1 MSKNSEL
8 KKMPSYGADAIKV
21 LKGLDA
27 VRKRPGMYI
36 GDTDDGS
43 GLHHMV
49 FEVVDNSIDE
59 ALAGYCKT
67 ISVSINSDNT
77 VTVEDDGRG
86 IPVDM
91 HKGEKMS
98 AAEVIMTQLH
108 AGGKFDHDS
117 YKVSGGLHGVGVSV
131 VNALSANVREG
142 LNNGV
147 SEAISNAD
155 VNSIIIICDGR
166 TFIAGADITE
176 FGQAPKGP
184 SLYEVQDMI
193 ENSPKPVIAAIHGTA
208 LGGGLEVALT
218 CHYRIAVPSAKC
230 GLPEVNLGLL
240 PGAGGTQRL
249 PRIVGAQKA
258 LVMMTS
264 GEHVPANQCLE
275 MGLVDEMAVEGDL
288 EKDAIAFAN
297 KIVEEGRPLV
307 KVRDADD
314 KIKSDKGNE
323 ELFSSFRKTIARKTR
338 GFLAPEY
345 NIQCVEAAVNLPFEE
360 GLKVEQDL
368 FMKLM
373 TGSQSAAQRY
383 IFFAQRQVTKIPDI
397 EKETPI
403 KDVSSVGVIGAGTMG
418 GGISMNFANAGIPVT
433 IIEQSQ
439 ERLDKGLSIIRKNYE
454 NTAAKGRITQEQVEE
469 RMALIDGKTSIEELN
484 SQDLIIEAVF
494 ENMDLK
500 KDIFKQL
507 DGICKEGAILAS
519 NTSALDV
526 NEIAAETN
534 RPEDVIGL
542 HFFSPANVMKL
553 LEIVRGDK
561 TSKSVVATSLAVAK
575 KINKIAAVVGVCPG
589 FVGNRILAQRQREAN
604 KLILEGALPWDIDDA
619 LFEFG
624 FPMGPFAMSD
634 LAGLDI
640 GWNKETSNGE
650 TLRDVLCEAGRLGQ
664 KSGKG
669 FYLYDENRNKS
680 PDPEVEALIK
690 KFGEERQIQMRDIS
704 KEEILQRCLYPM
716 INEGFKILEEGM
728 AIRASDID
736 IVWTNG
742 YGWPVYEGGPMFY
755 GNLIGYDK
763 VLEWLQKAE
772 KELGPEFKPSPYLER
787 VVAEKINIL

>member
-1 MSKNSEL
+1 MPAINEVSSLENHSNIAVLTLNS
-8 KKMPSYGADAIKV
+8 P
-21 LKGLDA
+21 
-27 VRKRPGMYI
+27 P
-36 GDTDDGS
+36 
-43 GLHHMV
+43 
-49 FEVVDNSIDE
+49 
-59 ALAGYCKT
+59 
-67 ISVSINSDNT
+67 
-77 VTVEDDGRG
+77 
-86 IPVDM
+86 
-91 HKGEKMS
+91 
-98 AAEVIMTQLH
+98 
-108 AGGKFDHDS
+108 
-117 YKVSGGLHGVGVSV
+117 

-142 LNNGV
+142 LHDGV
-147 SEAISNAD
+147 KSAIEDTGVDAI
-155 VNSIIIICDGR
+155 VIICEGR

-184 SLYEVQDMI
+184 SLYDVQDMI
-193 ENSPKPVIAAIHGTA
+193 ENSTKPVVAAIHGTA

-249 PRIVGAQKA
+249 PRIVGAAKA

-264 GEHVPANQCLE
+264 GEHVPADQCLS
-275 MGLVDEMAVEGDL
+275 MGLVDEMADEGKLL
-288 EKDAIAFAN
+288 EGAVSFAET
-297 KIVEEGRPLV
+297 IVSEKRPLV
-307 KVRDADD
+307 KVRDAED
-314 KIKSDKGNE
+314 KIVADKGNDA
-323 ELFSSFRKTIARKTR
+323 LFADFRKSIARKTR

-345 NIQCVEAAVNLPFEE
+345 NIQCIEAAVNKPFDE
-360 GLKVEQDL
+360 GIKVEQEL

-373 TGSQSAAQRY
+373 TGTQSAAQRY
-383 IFFAQRQVTKIPDI
+383 MFFAQRQVTKIPDI
-397 EKETPI
+397 EADTEV
-403 KDVSSVGVIGAGTMG
+403 KDINSVGVIGAGTMG
-418 GGISMNFANAGIPVT
+418 GGISMNFANVGIPVT

-439 ERLDKGLSIIRKNYE
+439 ERLDKGLGIIRKNYE
-454 NTAAKGRITQEQVEE
+454 NSAAKGRITEAQVEE
-469 RMALIDGKTSIEELN
+469 RMNLIEGKTSIEALDT
-484 SQDLIIEAVF
+484 QDMIIEAVF

-526 NEIAAETN
+526 NVIAAETN

-553 LEIVRGDK
+553 LEIVRGEK
-561 TSKSVVATSLAVAK
+561 TSKSVVASSLAIAK
-575 KINKIAAVVGVCPG
+575 KIQKIAAVVGVCPG

-619 LFEFG
+619 LFDFG

-640 GWNKETSNGE
+640 GWSKDTSKSE

-669 FYLYDENRNKS
+669 FYIYDENRNKS

-690 KFGEERQIQMRDIS
+690 KFGEERQIKMREDIT
-704 KEEILQRCLYPM
+704 KEEILERCLYPM

-755 GNLIGYDK
+755 GNIIGFDK
-763 VLEWLQKAE
+763 ILFWLKKAE
-772 KELGPEFKPSPYLER
+772 LELGPEFKPSAYLEK
-787 VVAEKINIL
+787 VVTEEINIF

>member
-1 MSKNSEL
+1 MPTINEVTSLEIKDSVAVLTLNS
-8 KKMPSYGADAIKV
+8 P
-21 LKGLDA
+21 
-27 VRKRPGMYI
+27 P
-36 GDTDDGS
+36 
-43 GLHHMV
+43 
-49 FEVVDNSIDE
+49 
-59 ALAGYCKT
+59 
-67 ISVSINSDNT
+67 
-77 VTVEDDGRG
+77 
-86 IPVDM
+86 
-91 HKGEKMS
+91 
-98 AAEVIMTQLH
+98 
-108 AGGKFDHDS
+108 
-117 YKVSGGLHGVGVSV
+117 

-147 SEAISNAD
+147 SAAIEDES
-155 VNSIIIICDGR
+155 VKSIVIICEGR

-184 SLYEVQDMI
+184 SLYDVQDMI

-264 GEHVPANQCLE
+264 GEHVPASQCHE
-275 MGLVDEMAVEGDL
+275 MGLVDEMAEEGAL
-288 EKDAIAFAN
+288 ESDAIKFAN
-297 KIVEEGRPLV
+297 QIVSEGKPLV
-307 KVRDADD
+307 KVRDADE
-314 KIKSDKGNE
+314 KIKSDRGNDA
-323 ELFSSFRKTIARKTR
+323 LFADFRKSILRKTR

-345 NIQCVEAAVNLPFEE
+345 NIQCIEAAVNLPFEE
-360 GLKVEQDL
+360 GMKVEQEL
-368 FMKLM
+368 FVKLM
-373 TGSQSAAQRY
+373 SGSQSAAQRY
-383 IFFAQRQVTKIPDI
+383 MFFAQRQVTKIPDI
-397 EKETPI
+397 EKETPLKEI
-403 KDVSSVGVIGAGTMG
+403 NSVGVIGAGTMG

-433 IIEQSQ
+433 IVEQSQ
-439 ERLDKGLSIIRKNYE
+439 ERLDKGIGIIRKNYE
-454 NTAAKGRITQEQVEE
+454 NTAAKGRISSEQVEE
-469 RMALIDGKTSIEELN
+469 RMALIDGQTSIDSLN

-507 DGICKEGAILAS
+507 DTICKEGAILAS

-526 NEIAAETN
+526 NEIADVTN

-561 TSKSVVATSLAVAK
+561 TSKSVVASSLAVAK
-575 KINKIAAVVGVCPG
+575 RIQKIAAVVGVCPG

-619 LFEFG
+619 LFDFG

-669 FYLYDENRNKS
+669 FYVYDENRNKS
-680 PDPEVEALIK
+680 PDPEVEALIR

-704 KEEILQRCLYPM
+704 KEEILERCLYPM

-755 GNLIGYDK
+755 GNLVGYDK
-763 VLEWLQKAE
+763 VLSWLQNAE
-772 KELGPEFKPSPYLER
+772 KELGPEFKPSAYLEK
-787 VVAEKINIL
+787 VVSEKINIL